1 MHNRNKESCWT
12 EAALRESMERAGY
25 RGVLDL
31 ELIGPRIDQEG
42 HLNAVRRA
50 ADNVGEMLRSLGA

>member
-1 MHNRNKESCWT
+1 VKRMIEWVLK
-12 EAALRESMERAGY
+12 AGY
-25 RGVLDL
+25 RGVFDL

-42 HLNAVRRA
+42 RLNAVRRA